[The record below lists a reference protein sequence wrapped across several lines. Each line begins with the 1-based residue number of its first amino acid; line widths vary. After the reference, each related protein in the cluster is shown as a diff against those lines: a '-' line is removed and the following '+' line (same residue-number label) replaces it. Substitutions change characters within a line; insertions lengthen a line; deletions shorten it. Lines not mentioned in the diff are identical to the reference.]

1 MSTAS
6 NCDHRNAIS
15 FRSFRFPFHCPFCP
29 ISDNGSQLITTSNV
43 HLKQMFWLYAK
54 RDDELCGYTRSHS
67 DRPLQTVNYSS
78 LHSAIYSRRS
88 FAEGV
93 FCVAFVLCAIN
104 GGADI
109 INFICSARLSSGSI
123 GTHEVIN
130 TRTPAGAGR
139 RLK

>member
-1 MSTAS
+1 MRNEMMNYVVTRGRTA
-6 NCDHRNAIS
+6 IG
-15 FRSFRFPFHCPFCP
+15 PYK
-29 ISDNGSQLITTSNV
+29 LLTT
-43 HLKQMFWLYAK
+43 A
-54 RDDELCGYTRSHS
+54 LCI
-67 DRPLQTVNYSS
+67 LQY
-78 LHSAIYSRRS
+78 IRGRS